1 VHVDPARARL
11 LAPLAEAPGES
22 ALVLDVDGTL
32 APIVARPELSAV
44 PDETRAVLVRLAER
58 YRLVACV
65 SGRAGDDARRLV
77 GVPGIRVVGNH
88 GLELAPEAE
97 ALAHRIAAFRDEVGI
112 PVEDK
117 GLSLSY
123 HYREAPDPM
132 SAEAEL
138 LAVAARAEAAGLVP
152 RWGRKVLEI
161 RPPVEADKGTA
172 VRALLAESGARRGLY
187 AGDDATDLDAFAGLR
202 AAGLD
207 HAVCIAVASD
217 EGPDSLTNAADLTVG
232 SPVELADLLREL

>member
-1 VHVDPARARL
+1 MDADAVRL
-11 LAPLAEAPGES
+11 LAPLAEAPGKS

-32 APIVARPELSAV
+32 APIVARPELATV
-44 PDETRAVLVRLAER
+44 PDETRAELARLAER
-58 YRLVACV
+58 YLLIACV
-65 SGRAGDDARRLV
+65 SGRAGADAARLV
-77 GVPGIRVVGNH
+77 NVPGVRIVGNH

-97 ALAHRIAAFRDEVGI
+97 ALAHRIAAFRDDTGL

-123 HYREAPDPM
+123 HYREAADPTA
-132 SAEAEL
+132 AEAEL
-138 LAVAARAEAAGLVP
+138 LEVEARAKAAGLVP

-172 VRALLAESGARRGLY
+172 IQILLAESGARLGLY
-187 AGDDATDLDAFAGLR
+187 AGDDTTDLDAFAGLR

-217 EGPDSLTNAADLTVG
+217 EGPRDLADGADLVVG
-232 SPVELADLLREL
+232 SPTELAALLREL